1 MPDRFLLK
9 GQERRQCLLE
19 KEHGSHFT
27 TEMLSLWL
35 LEWQVTES
43 LLRTNDSVSLWSV
56 FFFFFKLNTHSNR
69 VEWWLPEAEGWGD
82 KGRY

>member
-43 LLRTNDSVSLWSV
+43 LLTFEDLT
-56 FFFFFKLNTHSNR
+56 LALLLSN
-69 VEWWLPEAEGWGD
+69 VNAASF
-82 KGRY
+82 